1 MMMMMSC
8 VGAAFF
14 KEKKKEK
21 KVEINPHTSQK
32 ENFFVGSI
40 IFLHL
45 CMQGKNS
52 QCLVIKKKIK

>member
-1 MMMMMSC
+1 MMMMMMMMMMSC

-45 CMQGKNS
+45 CKEKQPMS
-52 QCLVIKKKIK
+52 RD

>member
-1 MMMMMSC
+1 MMMMMMMSC

-14 KEKKKEK
+14 KEKRKEK

-45 CMQGKNS
+45 CKEKTANVS
-52 QCLVIKKKIK
+52 